1 MATQIDPVRL
11 RGTELSGSLGQSM
24 SHRVAL
30 LAPVPLGSPRGNAV
44 TVARIALGLA
54 TRDVDVRVWDAGAD
68 GLLEEATRTV
78 PAVVHAFHAY
88 RAGPLGQ
95 MLARACHA
103 PLVVTLTG
111 TDVSADLIHPVHGPA
126 VRGVLLGAA
135 AVTAF
140 HDSIVSEV
148 VAALPALA
156 GRVTVVPQSVR
167 LMPPKPGEPA
177 PPVGG
182 DPCIVFP
189 AGIRPVKRPCLPLL
203 ALDGLLRQHPGTR
216 LWYAGPALDPEETR
230 RLRQQ
235 LARRPWARYLGA
247 VPHHGMPALLTVADI
262 VLNCSISEGG
272 MANAVLE
279 ALALGRAVLAS
290 DIPGNRSLVEDGVTG
305 LLFGSEAELADKARR
320 LAGDGGLRRR
330 LGEAGQRLVEL
341 RFTPTAETEGYL
353 AVYARVAGGGL
364 A

>member
-1 MATQIDPVRL
+1 
-11 RGTELSGSLGQSM
+11 M

-30 LAPVPLGSPRGNAV
+30 LAPVPLDSPRGNAV

-54 TRDVDVRVWDAGAD
+54 TRDVDVRVWETGTD
-68 GLLEEATRTV
+68 GLLEEATRV
-78 PAVVHAFHAY
+78 APAVVHAFHAY
-88 RAGPLGQ
+88 RAGPLGR
-95 MLARACHA
+95 MLAEACDA

-126 VRGVLLGAA
+126 VRDVLLGAA

-156 GRVTVVPQSVR
+156 GRVAVVPQSVR
-167 LMPPKPGEPA
+167 LMPPKPGEAA

-189 AGIRPVKRPCLPLL
+189 AGIRPVKRPCLPLG
-203 ALDGLLRQHPGTR
+203 ALDGLLRQHPDTR
-216 LWYAGPALDPEETR
+216 LWYAGPALDPREAR
-230 RLRQQ
+230 RLRQR
-235 LARRPWARYLGA
+235 LARRPWAHYLGA
-247 VPHHGMPALLTVADI
+247 VPHHGMPALLTAADI
-262 VLNCSISEGG
+262 VLNCSTSEGG

-305 LLFGSEAELADKARR
+305 LLFGSEAELGDKARR
-320 LAGDGGLRRR
+320 LAGDAGLRRR
-330 LGEAGQRLVEL
+330 LGEAGQRLVQS
-341 RFTPTAETEGYL
+341 RFTPTAEIEGYL
-353 AVYARVAGGGL
+353 AVYARVAAGGL